1 MLYAKIFALLLCLFT
16 GVVAVLA
23 AAITGSVK
31 MPGKSYEGA
40 RPAADEETL
49 QIEARLRKVLT
60 TLSVDI
66 GPRPQWDK
74 EKLDEAVAFIKN
86 EMEACG
92 GKEHVQVQKFTWDNL
107 EYENVELTIK
117 GQSGKGQPKTDEIIV
132 VGAHY
137 DSVEGC
143 PGANDNGTGVV
154 ALLELARYFASH
166 PQERTLKFVAFAN
179 EEYYFRTEGMGSCQY
194 ARRLQKSGQL
204 KNVKAMLAL
213 ETIGC
218 FSEVPGS
225 QACPPPFASFYP
237 DKGNFISFIST
248 DKARELVSQAV
259 ASFRRSAV
267 PMPSEGLAAPGEVPG
282 VDWSDHL
289 YFLRYGCPA
298 LMVTDT
304 APYRYPY
311 YHKGEDTIDKL
322 DLAGTALVV
331 QGLKPVLSDLAR
343 K

>member
-1 MLYAKIFALLLCLFT
+1 MPYAKIFAVLLCLFT
-16 GVVAVLA
+16 GAVALSA

-40 RPAADEETL
+40 RPAADEDTL
-49 QIEARLRKVLT
+49 QIEARLRKDLT
-60 TLSVDI
+60 RLSVDI

-74 EKLDEAVAFIKN
+74 EKLGQAVAFIKK

-92 GKEHVQVQKFTWDNL
+92 GESEIAVQKFTWDNL
-107 EYENVELTIK
+107 EFENVELTIK
-117 GQSGKGQPKTDEIIV
+117 GQSKNGRSLADEIIV

-154 ALLELARYFASH
+154 AMLELARYFANH

-179 EEYYFRTEGMGSCQY
+179 EEFYFRSEGMGSCQY
-194 ARRLQKSGQL
+194 ARHLKESGQL
-204 KNVKAMLAL
+204 KKVKAMLSL

-237 DKGNFISFIST
+237 DKGNFVSFVST
-248 DKARELVSQAV
+248 DQARDLVCRCV
-259 ASFRRSAV
+259 ESFRLSKVA
-267 PMPSEGLAAPGEVPG
+267 MPSEGLAAPKEVPG

-331 QGLKPVLSDLAR
+331 QGLKPVLSDLAG